1 MKLKVQFKEVGK
13 NSTKTVIIE
22 IDDDVLAALLK
33 NKLFDKIMFEER
45 ELEKREKKRYYLKRI
60 EDIDEDLL

>member
-1 MKLKVQFKEVGK
+1 MKLKAQFKEVGK

-22 IDDDVLAALLK
+22 INDDVLVALFK
-33 NKLFDKIMFEER
+33 NKLFDKIMFEEK

>member
-1 MKLKVQFKEVGK
+1 MKLKTQFKEVGK

-22 IDDDVLAALLK
+22 INEDVLVALFK

-45 ELEKREKKRYYLKRI
+45 ELEKREKRDITLKK
-60 EDIDEDLL
+60 

>member
-1 MKLKVQFKEVGK
+1 MKLKAQFKEVGK

-22 IDDDVLAALLK
+22 INDNVLAALFK

-45 ELEKREKKRYYLKRI
+45 ELEKKGKKRYYLKGI